1 MVPLTLVGPT
11 FRMHARELSAARG
24 RNRGRGSTVPPVTD
38 NLTPGLNG
46 LLAHNIGRP
55 RQDTGH
61 YNMEM
66 TGTHR
71 PPSIGH
77 AEPRAR
83 PISVT
88 LIRPASPCDKQGR
101 GGDASY
107 AATSIDGISLAGWN
121 PFLFID
127 FQQFPPFWP
136 NFFSSK
142 SFRKI
147 DT

>member
-1 MVPLTLVGPT
+1 MRVVKQETFSFLSLFSSSSSVVGLPSVPRFSDQFAAINARGPRGPT
-11 FRMHARELSAARG
+11 FSHTRARELSAARG
-24 RNRGRGSTVPPVTD
+24 IGKGGDRPVPPVTD

-77 AEPRAR
+77 AEPRPR

-88 LIRPASPCDKQGR
+88 LIRS
-101 GGDASY
+101 
-107 AATSIDGISLAGWN
+107 ATIAM
-121 PFLFID
+121 
-127 FQQFPPFWP
+127 
-136 NFFSSK
+136 
-142 SFRKI
+142 R
-147 DT
+147 